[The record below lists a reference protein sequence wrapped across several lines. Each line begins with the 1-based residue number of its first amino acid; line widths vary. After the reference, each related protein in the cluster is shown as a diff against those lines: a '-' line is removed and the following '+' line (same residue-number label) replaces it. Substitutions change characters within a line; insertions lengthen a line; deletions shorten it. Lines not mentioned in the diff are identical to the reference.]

1 MNPGP
6 TASISPADHASAIS
20 SDVLVIGAGF
30 GGIAAALRMR
40 ARGYSVTL
48 VDRLQAIGG
57 RAQVFERGGFRHDA
71 GPTVITAPFLFD
83 ELFELFGE
91 RREDHL
97 DFRPLDPWYR
107 FHFDDG
113 SQFDYRAT
121 VEDTN
126 DEIRRFSP
134 RDVAGYA
141 GLLETSRKIFEVGF
155 EKLADKPF
163 TRFGS
168 MLAQVPAL
176 LKLRSYRTV
185 AGLVN
190 SHIKHPLLRQA
201 FSIHPLLVGGNPF
214 TTTSIYTLIHYLERR
229 WGVFFCMGGTGKL
242 VAELHRLLE
251 RSGVRVE
258 LGTDIERITMTGGRA
273 SGAEAADGRRFTADR
288 VICNGDPP
296 TVYQQML
303 PGETRSKRALP
314 ESATTYSMGLYV
326 LFFGTKRRY
335 GDVAHHTIWM
345 GPRYRELLADIFDRK
360 ILADDF
366 SLYLHRPTATDAS
379 FAPDGC
385 DSFYVLC
392 PVPNLLGDVDWQEE
406 GPRLRDRIV
415 AALEKTIMP
424 GLSEAIS
431 DDFWMTP
438 EDFKADYRSMHGAG
452 FSIAPIFIQSAW
464 FRYHNRDPHIPN
476 LYFSAAGAH
485 PGAGMPGVLCS
496 AKVVERLI
504 EEEDQV
510 EEDQVQAASRT
521 LARSA

>member
-1 MNPGP
+1 
-6 TASISPADHASAIS
+6 
-20 SDVLVIGAGF
+20 
-30 GGIAAALRMR
+30 
-40 ARGYSVTL
+40 
-48 VDRLQAIGG
+48 
-57 RAQVFERGGFRHDA
+57 
-71 GPTVITAPFLFD
+71 
-83 ELFELFGE
+83 
-91 RREDHL
+91 
-97 DFRPLDPWYR
+97 
-107 FHFDDG
+107 
-113 SQFDYRAT
+113 
-121 VEDTN
+121 
-126 DEIRRFSP
+126 
-134 RDVAGYA
+134 
-141 GLLETSRKIFEVGF
+141 
-155 EKLADKPF
+155 
-163 TRFGS
+163 
-168 MLAQVPAL
+168 
-176 LKLRSYRTV
+176 
-185 AGLVN
+185 
-190 SHIKHPLLRQA
+190 
-201 FSIHPLLVGGNPF
+201 
-214 TTTSIYTLIHYLERR
+214 
-229 WGVFFCMGGTGKL
+229 MGGTGKL

-258 LGTDIERITMTGGRA
+258 LGTDIAQITLAGGRA
-273 SGAEAADGRRFTADR
+273 TGAVSTDGRQFTAKR

-303 PGETRSKRALP
+303 PGESRSKRALP

-326 LFFGTKRRY
+326 LFFGTKRKY
-335 GDVAHHTIWM
+335 EDVAHHTIWM

-366 SLYLHRPTATDAS
+366 SLYLHRPTATDDS

-392 PVPNLLGDVDWQEE
+392 PVPNLLGDVDWQQE
-406 GPRLRDRIV
+406 GPNLRDRIV
-415 AALEKTIMP
+415 AALDKTIMP
-424 GLSEAIS
+424 GLSESIS

-504 EEEDQV
+504 EEEDQAL
-510 EEDQVQAASRT
+510 AASRS